1 MESCVEG
8 AFSQTIKTWRRHP
21 ALIGVVRVLS
31 LWTNMK
37 KITLWSLLVL
47 IVMTSFLGCNAMRGA
62 GTDIKNAGGKIENVG
77 K

>member
-1 MESCVEG
+1 
-8 AFSQTIKTWRRHP
+8 
-21 ALIGVVRVLS
+21 
-31 LWTNMK
+31 MK

-47 IVMTSFLGCNAMRGA
+47 IVMVSFLGCNAMRGA